1 MPCYVYIMCNY
12 VFSQSFVSTLL
23 CFLSTVKYLMN
34 KGFFV
39 WLSGGVQSN
48 IKLKRAKS
56 SGTKDRTIL
65 SMYNKLTELTAL
77 LAELVEIQELTDTII
92 LQVSQ

>member
-1 MPCYVYIMCNY
+1 MMMIVN
-12 VFSQSFVSTLL
+12 L
-23 CFLSTVKYLMN
+23 
-34 KGFFV
+34 
-39 WLSGGVQSN
+39 LSGGIQSN

-92 LQVSQ
+92 LQVQNQYTSKYSF